1 VSAHDA
7 VFEPLQGKRRAVRH
21 ALIEA
26 AERWTANPIADPSVR
41 RALEG
46 AVAHLLKRGQ
56 IRKELPPTA
65 DPVALAHAFVRG
77 LVEGKGT
84 GAVELILG
92 PRRVPRGAQADDAPD
107 N

>member
-1 VSAHDA
+1 MSVHDG
-7 VFEPLQGKRRAVRH
+7 VFEPLRGKRRAVRQ
-21 ALIEA
+21 ALVEA

-41 RALEG
+41 RKLEE

-56 IRKELPPTA
+56 IRREVATTVDA
-65 DPVALAHAFVRG
+65 GALAQAFVRA
-77 LVEGKGT
+77 LAEGKGT